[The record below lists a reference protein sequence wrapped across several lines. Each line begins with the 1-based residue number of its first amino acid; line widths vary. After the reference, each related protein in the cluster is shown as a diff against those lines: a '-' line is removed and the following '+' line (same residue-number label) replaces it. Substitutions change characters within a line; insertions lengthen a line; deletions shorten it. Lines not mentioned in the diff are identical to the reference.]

1 MLLVI
6 ATASLGMATDATSRF
21 RQVAKLGVVLLFLG
35 PLLVRWG
42 FVGADLFPTGF
53 PPSVSSDL
61 LVRLVGLALVVGVLG
76 LLVRQKHSSRGQH
89 STDAAEEAADRKREQ
104 NRRVEGSG
112 EADPSYAYNN
122 QQQARREG
130 ERIRDRGEEIA
141 AVERD

>member
-1 MLLVI
+1 
-6 ATASLGMATDATSRF
+6 MATDATPRL
-21 RQVAKLGVVLLFLG
+21 RQAVTLGVVFLFLG
-35 PLLVRWG
+35 PLLVQWG
-42 FVGADLFPTGF
+42 FAGADLLPTALV
-53 PPSVSSDL
+53 PSDLLPTVSSDL

-89 STDAAEEAADRKREQ
+89 STDAAEEAADRKIEQ

-112 EADPSYAYNN
+112 ETDPSYAYNN

-141 AVERD
+141 AVERDAARER

>member
-1 MLLVI
+1 
-6 ATASLGMATDATSRF
+6 MATDATSRF
-21 RQVAKLGVVLLFLG
+21 RQAAKLGVVFLFLG

-42 FVGADLFPTGF
+42 FVGADLLPVGLVSGDRLPTA
-53 PPSVSSDL
+53 SSDL

-76 LLVRQKHSSRGQH
+76 LLVRQKRSSRGQH
-89 STDAAEEAADRKREQ
+89 STDAAEEAADRKIEQ

-141 AVERD
+141 AVERDATRKQ

>member
-1 MLLVI
+1 
-6 ATASLGMATDATSRF
+6 MATDATSRF

-42 FVGADLFPTGF
+42 FVGADLLPAGLVPTGF

-76 LLVRQKHSSRGQH
+76 LLVRQKRSSRGQH

-104 NRRVEGSG
+104 TRRIEGSG

-141 AVERD
+141 AVERDAARER